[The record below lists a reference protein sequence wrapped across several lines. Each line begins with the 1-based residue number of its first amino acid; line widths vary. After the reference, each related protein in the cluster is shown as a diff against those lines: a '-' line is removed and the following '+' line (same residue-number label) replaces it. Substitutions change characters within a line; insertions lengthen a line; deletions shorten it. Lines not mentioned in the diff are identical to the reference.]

1 MPVALICTQAE
12 LEPDLGH
19 TLLWR
24 AGVERHVA
32 TRLEDAR
39 MMAVAAR
46 PDIVVV
52 DRELPRSE
60 KLVAALRED
69 PSTRGLSIVVAA
81 RGDFDPAEVELLEA
95 GANAILRLPAGPE
108 WDERLPRLMNV
119 PERREARFTVHF
131 DVDETAGAVD
141 HPEAA
146 LALNLSM
153 SGMLLESP
161 IPLSVGDEIQLS
173 FQIPESGSSI
183 ATGARVVRLAG
194 PGQYGVEFHRVD
206 DAASGHLRAFV
217 DAAAGSKRAAS

>member
-1 MPVALICTQAE
+1 MPVALICSQAQ
-12 LEPDLGH
+12 LEGDLGH

-24 AGVERHVA
+24 DGVERHVA

-52 DRELPRSE
+52 DRELPRSDR
-60 KLVAALRED
+60 LVAALRED
-69 PSTRGLSIVVAA
+69 PATRGLSIVVAA

-108 WDERLPRLMNV
+108 WDERLPRLMDV
-119 PERREARFTVHF
+119 PVRREARFTVHF
-131 DVDETAGAVD
+131 HVDAAVGGGD
-141 HPEAA
+141 PASA

-161 IPLSVGDEIQLS
+161 IPLSVGDEIQLR
-173 FQIPESGSSI
+173 FQIPVSE
-183 ATGARVVRLAG
+183 AKVAAVARVVRVAG
-194 PGQYGVEFHRVD
+194 ADRYGVEFRRLED
-206 DAASGHLRAFV
+206 GGPEHLRTFV
-217 DAAAGSKRAAS
+217 DGAGAAGGTAP

>member
-1 MPVALICTQAE
+1 MPVVLICTQAE

-39 MMAVAAR
+39 MMALAAR

-52 DRELPRSE
+52 DRELPRSD

-81 RGDFDPAEVELLEA
+81 RGDFDPSEVELLEA

-119 PERREARFTVHF
+119 PVRREARFTVHF
-131 DVDETAGAVD
+131 DVEETVGAGDPA
-141 HPEAA
+141 AA

-161 IPLSVGDEIQLS
+161 IPLAVGDEIQLR
-173 FQIPESGSSI
+173 FQIPESESTV
-183 ATGARVVRLAG
+183 ATPARVVRVAA
-194 PGQYGVEFHRVD
+194 PGQYGVEFRGVD
-206 DAASGHLRAFV
+206 TGASGDLRAFV
-217 DAAAGSKRAAS
+217 DAASERAAS

>member
-1 MPVALICTQAE
+1 MPIALICSQAE
-12 LEPDLGH
+12 LEGDLGH

-24 AGVERHVA
+24 AGMERHVA

-60 KLVAALRED
+60 RLVAALRED
-69 PSTRGLSIVVAA
+69 PSTRSVSIVVAA

-108 WDERLPRLMNV
+108 WDERLPRLLDV
-119 PERREARFTVHF
+119 PMRRQARFPVHF
-131 DVDETAGAVD
+131 HVHAISGSGDPVSAAAV
-141 HPEAA
+141 
-146 LALNLSM
+146 NLSA

-161 IPLSVGDEIQLS
+161 VVLAVGDELELR
-173 FQIPESGSSI
+173 FRIPDEDPPVT
-183 ATGARVVRLAG
+183 ATARVVRLG
-194 PGQYGVEFHRVD
+194 GSGQYGLEFCRVD
-206 DAASGHLRAFV
+206 GDTSDRLRAF
-217 DAAAGSKRAAS
+217 AAGASA

>member
-24 AGVERHVA
+24 AGMERHVA

-46 PDIVVV
+46 PDIVIV
-52 DRELPRSE
+52 DREMPRSE

-108 WDERLPRLMNV
+108 WDERLPRLMDV
-119 PERREARFTVHF
+119 PVRRDARFTVHF
-131 DVDETAGAVD
+131 DVDAMAGAAD
-141 HPEAA
+141 PAAA
-146 LALNLSM
+146 LAINLSM

-161 IPLSVGDEIQLS
+161 TPLSVGDEIQLR
-173 FQIPESGSSI
+173 FQIPESDSQVQ
-183 ATGARVVRLAG
+183 AAARVVRLAG
-194 PGQYGVEFHRVD
+194 PGQYGVEFRRVEQGATD
-206 DAASGHLRAFV
+206 QLRAFV
-217 DAAAGSKRAAS
+217 AGAGGAEPAAS

>member
-1 MPVALICTQAE
+1 MPVALICSQAE

-24 AGVERHVA
+24 EGMERHVA

-39 MMAVAAR
+39 MMAVAAK
-46 PDIVVV
+46 PDIVIV
-52 DRELPRSE
+52 DRELPRCD

-108 WDERLPRLMNV
+108 WDERLPRLMDV
-119 PERREARFTVHF
+119 PVRRNARFTVHF
-131 DVDETAGAVD
+131 DVDAELLAGDPA
-141 HPEAA
+141 AA
-146 LALNLSM
+146 LAVNLSM

-161 IPLSVGDEIQLS
+161 IPLSVGDDIQLR
-173 FQIPESGSSI
+173 FQIPESDAEI
-183 ATGARVVRLAG
+183 QAPARVVRLAA
-194 PGQYGVEFHRVD
+194 PGQYGVEFSRVD
-206 DAASGHLRAFV
+206 DDASQRLRTFV
-217 DAAAGSKRAAS
+217 TGAGGPDRTAS

>member
-12 LEPDLGH
+12 LEGDLGH

-24 AGVERHVA
+24 AGMERHVA

-46 PDIVVV
+46 PDIVIV
-52 DRELPRSE
+52 DRELPRSD

-81 RGDFDPAEVELLEA
+81 RGDFDPSEVDLLEA

-108 WDERLPRLMNV
+108 WDERLPRLMDV
-119 PERREARFTVHF
+119 PVRREARFTVHF
-131 DVDETAGAVD
+131 DVEAAAAAGDPA
-141 HPEAA
+141 AA

-161 IPLSVGDEIQLS
+161 IPLTVGDEIQLR
-173 FQIPESGSSI
+173 FQIPDSASTV
-183 ATGARVVRLAG
+183 ATAARVVRVAG
-194 PGQYGVEFHRVD
+194 STQYGVEFRSVEG
-206 DAASGHLRAFV
+206 DASQHLRAFV
-217 DAAAGSKRAAS
+217 DGAAASGRAAS

>member
-1 MPVALICTQAE
+1 MPVALLCTQAE

-24 AGVERHVA
+24 AGMERHVA

-46 PDIVVV
+46 PDIVIV
-52 DRELPRSE
+52 DRELPRSD

-119 PERREARFTVHF
+119 PVRREARFTVHF
-131 DVDETAGAVD
+131 DVEATAGSGDPA
-141 HPEAA
+141 AA
-146 LALNLSM
+146 LAINLSM

-161 IPLSVGDEIQLS
+161 IPLAVGDEIQLR
-173 FQIPESGSSI
+173 FQIPQSESTV
-183 ATGARVVRLAG
+183 ATTARVVRVASS
-194 PGQYGVEFHRVD
+194 GQYGVEFHRVEP
-206 DAASGHLRAFV
+206 AASEGLRAFV
-217 DAAAGSKRAAS
+217 DAAGPERAAS

>member
-1 MPVALICTQAE
+1 MTVALICTQAE

-52 DRELPRSE
+52 DRELPRSD

-81 RGDFDPAEVELLEA
+81 RGDFDPSEVELLEA

-119 PERREARFTVHF
+119 PVRREARFTVHF
-131 DVDETAGAVD
+131 DVEATAGAAD
-141 HPEAA
+141 PEAA
-146 LALNLSM
+146 LAINLSM

-161 IPLSVGDEIQLS
+161 IPLAVGDEIHLR
-173 FQIPESGSSI
+173 FQIPESESNV
-183 ATGARVVRLAG
+183 ATPARVVRVAA
-194 PGQYGVEFHRVD
+194 PGQYGVEFRGVD
-206 DAASGHLRAFV
+206 KGASGQLRAFV
-217 DAAAGSKRAAS
+217 DAASERAAS